1 MAHIVIADDDVR
13 TRAMLEATLRQEGHD
28 VTSTGDGRAA
38 LAHVD
43 AADIMLLDVTM
54 PDMLGW
60 DLLAHVRERRRDL
73 PVIMLSAPTDP
84 QPNGR
89 SAALSASAVVAK
101 PLDVTVVR
109 ARVNAQLSLIGERRR
124 EFGELTI
131 DLGLR
136 RVELAG
142 ALVHLT
148 PTEFELLVA
157 LSDHPGQIVAR
168 VDLMAR
174 VWDKEYRDMSRAV
187 DVMVGTLRRKL
198 GDVARR
204 PRFIS
209 TVHGKGYRFVGHLL
223 VGSGAIA
230 AD

>member
-13 TRAMLEATLRQEGHD
+13 IRALVGSALEDDGHQVTCASGGREALRYLDRADLLLVD
-28 VTSTGDGRAA
+28 VA
-38 LAHVD
+38 
-43 AADIMLLDVTM
+43 M

-60 DLLAHVRERRRDL
+60 DVLAAATSRRSEL
-73 PVIMLSAPTDP
+73 PVIMLAGPHDPTP
-84 QPNGR
+84 ESPG
-89 SAALSASAVVAK
+89 AAARAAAVVSK

-109 ARVNAQLSLIGERRR
+109 ARVNAQLALRRSR
-124 EFGELTI
+124 VRDFGELVI
-131 DLGLR
+131 DIDRR
-136 RVELAG
+136 RVEVDG
-142 ALVHLT
+142 RGVYLT

-157 LSDHPGQIVAR
+157 LSDAPGTIVDR

-174 VWDKEYRDMSRAV
+174 VWDKEYRDMTRAV

-209 TVHGKGYRFVGHLL
+209 TVHAKGYRFVGHLL
-223 VGSGAIA
+223 VGSGAMA